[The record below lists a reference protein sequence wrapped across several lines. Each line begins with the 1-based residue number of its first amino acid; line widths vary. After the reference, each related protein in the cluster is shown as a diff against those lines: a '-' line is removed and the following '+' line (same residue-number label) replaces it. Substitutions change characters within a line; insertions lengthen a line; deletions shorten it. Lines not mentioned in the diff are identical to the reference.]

1 MKPRLVVLA
10 AGACLA
16 AAGLVSAAP
25 SETAMFRGDAR
36 HTGVAAGPVGP
47 ALAGVKWKFSSRGP
61 IRSSPVVAGGLVL
74 FGSGDGNL
82 YALEAATGH
91 ERWRAS
97 LGGAVASAPAV
108 AGGLVFATS
117 RERSLTAVDLST
129 GKERWRFETGP
140 DLPFHWGWDFWLS
153 SPAVADGRVFFGS
166 GDGNLY
172 ALEAK
177 SGRKLWEVSTGGR
190 IRSSPAVA
198 GGAVFVGSM
207 SGRVHAV
214 DAATGKALWA
224 FETEG
229 VSIDSRAAGFDRTS
243 VVSSPA
249 VGEDLVFVG
258 SRDAH
263 LYAVD
268 RKTGEKRWRFGHK
281 IDDMEGKPEV
291 SWVLGSPAL
300 NDGPGLVLVG
310 SSDGR
315 FFDAVREGTGEEIW
329 RFRTPGNV
337 LSSGTIAGGAVLF
350 GCEDGHLFA
359 LDAATGRELWR
370 FRTGGAVIS
379 TPAVAGGVV
388 YFGSDDGALY
398 ALATGPLP
406 PGARTR
412 RAVYAKD
419 SGEHGWFKGAAAL
432 KDDLR
437 EEGYEVLDD
446 DAVLRMLAD
455 AGGAPR
461 AVLVVAADA
470 LPAGAFA
477 EVPEESAFRRYLAA
491 GGRIVWISLPPD
503 SIERDPKTGKAVK
516 FDPARSTRLL
526 GVDQQAGSFDWMG
539 STATPE
545 GRRWGM
551 PDWYLSGWAVPK
563 DQVTTVLAIDEWGL
577 AGAWVKSFSPVPGS
591 GFVRVWGRADPI
603 PDPSWVRAVA
613 EHAEQGQ

>member
-1 MKPRLVVLA
+1 VKRKRLSSLA
-10 AGACLA
+10 AACLA
-16 AAGLVSAAP
+16 VSSLVSGSPAD
-25 SETAMFRGDAR
+25 TAMFRGDAR
-36 HTGVAAGPVGP
+36 HTGVAPGPAGP
-47 ALAGVKWKFSSRGP
+47 ALAGVKWKFATRGP
-61 IRSSPVVAGGLVL
+61 VRGSPVVAGELVL

-82 YALEAATGH
+82 YALEAATGR

-117 RERSLTAVDLST
+117 RERRLTALDLAT
-129 GKERWRFETGP
+129 GRERWRFEAGP
-140 DLPFHWGWDFWLS
+140 DLPFKWGWDFWLS
-153 SPAVADGRVFFGS
+153 SPAVAEGRVFFGS

-172 ALEAK
+172 SLDAK
-177 SGRKLWEVSTGGR
+177 SGRKLWEAATGGR

-214 DAATGKALWA
+214 DAATGRALWA

-229 VSIDSRAAGFDRTS
+229 FSIDAKAAGFDRTS

-249 VGEDLVFVG
+249 VGDDLVLVG

-268 RKTGEKRWRFGHK
+268 RRTGEKRWRFGHK
-281 IDDMEGKPEV
+281 IDYMEGTPEV

-300 NDGPGLVLVG
+300 TNGLVLVG

-315 FFDAVREGTGEEIW
+315 FFDALREGTGEEIW

-337 LSSGTIAGGAVLF
+337 ISSGTVAGGVVFF

-359 LDAATGRELWR
+359 LDVAAGGELWR

-379 TPAVAGGVV
+379 TPAVSGGAV

-398 ALATGPLP
+398 ALATGATPA
-406 PGARTR
+406 GVRRR
-412 RAVYAKD
+412 RAVYWKD
-419 SGEHGWFKGAAAL
+419 SGDHAWFRGAAAL
-432 KDDLR
+432 KDYLR

-446 DAVLRMLAD
+446 DGVGKMLAD
-455 AGGAPR
+455 LSGAPR
-461 AVLVVAADA
+461 SVLVVAADA
-470 LPAGAFA
+470 LPSGAFA
-477 EVPEESAFRRYLAA
+477 EAPEESPFRRYLAA
-491 GGRIVWISLPPD
+491 GGRVVWISLPPD

-516 FDPARSTRLL
+516 FDPSRSTRLL
-526 GVDQQAGSFDWMG
+526 GVEQQAGSVDWMG
-539 STATPE
+539 ATATPD

-563 DQVTTVLAIDEWGL
+563 EQVTTALAIDEWGL
-577 AGAWVKSFSPVPGS
+577 ASAWVKTFGTVPGS

-613 EHAEQGQ
+613 EHAE

>member
-1 MKPRLVVLA
+1 
-10 AGACLA
+10 
-16 AAGLVSAAP
+16 
-25 SETAMFRGDAR
+25 MFRGDAR
-36 HTGVAAGPVGP
+36 HSGVAPGAAGP
-47 ALAGVKWKFSSRGP
+47 ALAGVRWKFATRGP
-61 IRSSPVVAGGLVL
+61 VRGSPVVAGDLVL
-74 FGSGDGNL
+74 VGSGDGNL
-82 YALEAATGH
+82 YALEAATGR
-91 ERWRAS
+91 ERWRAA

-108 AGGLVFATS
+108 ADGLVFATS
-117 RERSLTAVDLST
+117 RERRVTALDLST
-129 GKERWRFETGP
+129 GRERWRFEAGP
-140 DLPFHWGWDFWLS
+140 DLPFKWGWDFWLS
-153 SPAVADGRVFFGS
+153 SPVVASGRVFFGG

-172 ALEAK
+172 ALDAK
-177 SGRKLWEVSTGGR
+177 SGKKLWEAATGGR

-214 DAATGKALWA
+214 DAATGKALWT

-229 VSIDSRAAGFDRTS
+229 VAIDSNAAGFDRTS
-243 VVSSPA
+243 IVSSPS

-268 RKTGEKRWRFGHK
+268 RRTGEKRWRFGHK
-281 IDDMEGKPEV
+281 IDYLEGAPEV

-300 NDGPGLVLVG
+300 WNGLVLVG

-315 FFDAVREGTGEEIW
+315 FFDALREGTGEEVW

-337 LSSGTIAGGAVLF
+337 LSSGTVAGGIVFF

-359 LDAATGRELWR
+359 LDAVSGRELWR

-379 TPAVAGGVV
+379 TPAVANGAV
-388 YFGSDDGALY
+388 YFGSDDGNVY
-398 ALATGPLP
+398 ALATGPVP

-412 RAVYAKD
+412 HAVYWKD
-419 SGEHGWFKGAAAL
+419 SGDHPWFKGAAAL
-432 KDDLR
+432 RDYLR

-446 DAVLRMLAD
+446 DGLSKLLAD
-455 AGGAPR
+455 LAGAPR
-461 AVLVVAADA
+461 SIVVVAADA
-470 LPAGAFA
+470 LPAASFA
-477 EVPEESAFRRYLAA
+477 EAPEEGALRRYLAA
-491 GGRIVWISLPPD
+491 GGRAVWISLPPD
-503 SIERDPKTGKAVK
+503 SIVRDPKTGKAVR
-516 FDPARSTRLL
+516 FDPSRSSRFL
-526 GVDQQAGSFDWMG
+526 GVEQQAGNVDWMG

-551 PDWYLSGWAVPK
+551 PEWCLSGWAVPK

-577 AGAWVKSFSPVPGS
+577 ASGWVKSFGPVPGS

-603 PDPSWVRAVA
+603 SDPSWVQAVA
-613 EHAEQGQ
+613 EHAE